1 MIVKRTSRTEILA
14 KLRAKIERRV
24 PVFIASAAS
33 GLVAQLLEAAG
44 VDCVNTFS
52 GARLRANGMGT
63 MSMLWPIL
71 DSNRQ
76 TLDYTR
82 EDILPALQGDSF
94 VCACLN
100 ANDPLKDMVL
110 VLEDLKRMGV
120 SSVSNIGPSIS
131 YVDKDSQIYKVLTSA
146 GITLQN
152 EIDMLK
158 VAKEMGMVTIGLAF
172 DEEDSC
178 RVVAEAQPD
187 VFCFH
192 AGTTKG
198 GRRGFDAGE
207 TIEETAR
214 RTEAVNQKLQAS
226 QARPHPRRAR
236 GRDGDAGGGPVH
248 ARSHDAATGSGPDR
262 PPSGSRSRRPSR
274 RPRRALPPCASRPR
288 AERPSH
294 AQGHRRPR
302 HPRHQGPASPVRAR
316 AARGAGQPGP
326 AGGSGSDGNAARRP
340 GTCTRDEVARAGG
353 TPLADLLQDPQP
365 GGGPARHG
373 ARAPCGSSGTA
384 WRPAPCTA

>member
-1 MIVKRTSRTEILA
+1 MIVKRTSRTEILG
-14 KLRAKIERRV
+14 KLRAKVESRT

-44 VDCVNTFS
+44 VDCINTFS

-82 EDILPALQGDSF
+82 EDILPALTGASF

-110 VLEDLKRMGV
+110 LLDDLKRMGV
-120 SSVSNIGPSIS
+120 CSVSNIGPSIS
-131 YVDKDSQIYKVLTSA
+131 YVDKDSHIYQVLTKA

-207 TIEETAR
+207 KIEETAR
-214 RTEAVNQKLQAS
+214 RTEAVNQKL
-226 QARPHPRRAR
+226 
-236 GRDGDAGGGPVH
+236 
-248 ARSHDAATGSGPDR
+248 RSLKPDLILVAHGAAMETPEEAQYMLDHTSCHGFWTGSSTERIPIE
-262 PPSGSRSRRPSR
+262 
-274 RPRRALPPCASRPR
+274 RAV
-288 AERPSH
+288 AET
-294 AQGHRRPR
+294 
-302 HPRHQGPASPVRAR
+302 
-316 AARGAGQPGP
+316 AARF
-326 AGGSGSDGNAARRP
+326 AALRF
-340 GTCTRDEVARAGG
+340 
-353 TPLADLLQDPQP
+353 
-365 GGGPARHG
+365 
-373 ARAPCGSSGTA
+373 SNKS
-384 WRPAPCTA
+384 